1 MPTTPDAALTSV
13 RDALAAATTRRT
25 PFTLASLA
33 TVTPDGAP
41 RARSVILRAWD
52 PDRDVLGLAT
62 DDRSAKV
69 REIRA
74 DPRVALVVWDDDAQV
89 QVRLEGRAS
98 VLHDPAE
105 RRRRWDALGPGTR
118 HGYATVAVPGTVV
131 DGDGVPAQD
140 DDDEAWFA
148 RFAWVEVAVDRVDR
162 LDLSTDPHDRVLAER
177 DAGGWRA
184 RRVAP

>member
-1 MPTTPDAALTSV
+1 VATTPDAALTSV

-33 TVTPDGAP
+33 TVAPDGAP
-41 RARSVILRAWD
+41 RSRSVILRAWD
-52 PDRDVLGLAT
+52 TDGAVLGFAT

-69 REIRA
+69 REVRA

-89 QVRLEGRAS
+89 QVRLEGRAT
-98 VLHDPAE
+98 VVDDPDE

-118 HGYATVAVPGTVV
+118 RGYATVADPGAPV
-131 DGDGVPAQD
+131 DEDETPAQD
-140 DDDEAWFA
+140 DDEAAWFA
-148 RFAWVEVAVDRVDR
+148 RFAWVEIAVERVDR
-162 LDLSTDPHDRVLAER
+162 LDLSADPHDRVVVERRAE
-177 DAGGWRA
+177 GWTA